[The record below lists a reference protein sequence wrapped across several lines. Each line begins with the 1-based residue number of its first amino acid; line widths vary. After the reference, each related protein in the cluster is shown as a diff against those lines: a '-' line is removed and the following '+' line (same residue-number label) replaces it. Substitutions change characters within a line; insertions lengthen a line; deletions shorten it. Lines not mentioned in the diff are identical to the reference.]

1 MAVFTPD
8 NMPKFNEGDLT
19 GTVRKLYSFTRELQ
33 DQLAF
38 VLMSLDGDNVEGYE
52 EIFNRLQDSEGN
64 ISLLNQ
70 TAGEI
75 SAMVSRNNEKIA
87 SIEVTAEGISSRV
100 TDVETGQSTLEQRA
114 DGFDASIVSIEGDVT
129 TINTTIGGIQ
139 STVASHDGSISS
151 LQQTAG
157 SLTTRVGNAEGSITN
172 LTQTANGLSTTVSD
186 LSGKYTS
193 LKQTVDGFDFTGL
206 VTFTDLNNELADYP
220 TESDLRRGRTTI
232 SGDCITTGLVSL
244 DYLDISNGY
253 GSLTIESGSNGVN
266 GTKGA
271 CLTGP
276 DSNIYFI
283 VTNAACRMTADDN
296 SFYVSATRVH
306 SDTEIDF
313 GSDARLKNTVE
324 YDLAGQYG
332 YFYRRLRP
340 CRFKYNNG
348 TSDRFHTGFIAQE
361 VEQAITDSGLDNKDL
376 AALIRDEDG
385 MYALRYSEL
394 IAVNTAM
401 IQKLMEE
408 NDNLK
413 AEIAALKEGKES
425 GI

>member
-1 MAVFTPD
+1 MRELRDYCYQLLEYLRYALQNLDPT
-8 NMPKFNEGDLT
+8 NFNEQEMDAWIT
-19 GTVRKLYSFTRELQ
+19 KPIM
-33 DQLAF
+33 A
-38 VLMSLDGDNVEGYE
+38 
-52 EIFNRLQDSEGN
+52 EIKDVNGN
-64 ISLLNQ
+64 IAQLVLTADSLTSQLQN
-70 TAGEI
+70 
-75 SAMVSRNNEKIA
+75 
-87 SIEVTAEGISSRV
+87 AEGDIS
-100 TDVETGQSTLEQRA
+100 T
-114 DGFDASIVSIEGDVT
+114 
-129 TINTTIGGIQ
+129 
-139 STVASHDGSISS
+139 
-151 LQQTAG
+151 LQQTANALATRVESAEG
-157 SLTTRVGNAEGSITN
+157 NLSTLTQTANSLTTRVQNAEGSISTVQ
-172 LTQTANGLSTTVSD
+172 QTANGLSTTVSD

-253 GSLTIESGSNGVN
+253 GSLTIESGSTGVS

-276 DSNIYFI
+276 KSNIYFI
-283 VTNAACRMTADDN
+283 VTDAACRMTAN
-296 SFYVSATRVH
+296 NNNFYVSKTRVH

-332 YFYRRLRP
+332 DFYRRLRP
-340 CRFKYNNG
+340 ARFKYNNG

-385 MYALRYSEL
+385 MYALRYAEL
-394 IAVNTAM
+394 IALNTAM

-408 NDNLK
+408 NDALK
-413 AEIAALKEGKES
+413 AEVTALKEKMNAT
-425 GI
+425 

>member
-1 MAVFTPD
+1 MA
-8 NMPKFNEGDLT
+8 DLT
-19 GTVRKLYSFTRELQ
+19 LELPDYRQNDLPRTVRRLYDHAGALTE
-33 DQLAF
+33 QLRY
-38 VLMSLDGDNVEGYE
+38 VLMHLDEENVPALGGLRE
-52 EIFNRLQDSEGN
+52 ELADAEGN
-64 ISLLNQ
+64 LSALRQ
-70 TAGEI
+70 TAAAILTRVE
-75 SAMVSRNNEKIA
+75 N
-87 SIEVTAEGISSRV
+87 AEGN
-100 TDVETGQSTLEQRA
+100 
-114 DGFDASIVSIEGDVT
+114 VT
-129 TINTTIGGIQ
+129 TLT
-139 STVASHDGSISS
+139 
-151 LQQTAG
+151 QTANALATRVESAEG
-157 SLTTRVGNAEGSITN
+157 NLTTLTQTANSLTTRVGNAEGSISTVQ
-172 LTQTANGLSTTVSD
+172 QTANGLSTTVSD

-206 VTFTDLNNELADYP
+206 VTFTDLDNELADYP

-253 GSLTIESGSNGVN
+253 GSLTIENGSTGVN

-276 DSNIYFI
+276 KSTIYFI

-324 YDLAGQYG
+324 YDLTGQYG
-332 YFYRRLRP
+332 DFYRRLRP

-361 VEQAITDSGLDNKDL
+361 VEQAIADSGLDNRDL
-376 AALIRDEDG
+376 AALVRGEDG
-385 MYALRYSEL
+385 MYALRYAEL

-401 IQKLMEE
+401 IQRLMTRVDELEERLKKL
-408 NDNLK
+408 
-413 AEIAALKEGKES
+413 EG